1 MDENIKAKLTD
12 RQEKFCKEYV
22 LCLCKTRA
30 AINAG
35 YSKKTAGTIASKL
48 MQNPK
53 IKDYIAELRKTEDAE
68 FYYSR
73 KKSFERLEEIQKLAL
88 ENVEIKF
95 TKDGEQITI
104 PKPDLSTFLK
114 AEELKCKLH
123 GLYTPVKEKDILNI
137 NTMGK
142 VLINN
147 TTLDLSVGS

>member
-1 MDENIKAKLTD
+1 M
-12 RQEKFCKEYV
+12 C
-22 LCLCKTRA
+22 
-30 AINAG
+30 
-35 YSKKTAGTIASKL
+35 
-48 MQNPK
+48 
-53 IKDYIAELRKTEDAE
+53 
-68 FYYSR
+68 R